1 MKLLGIKIFQL
12 LRKLWYSMLYLIANV
27 IFSHYVSRQVDLH
40 TNECFYCSQK
50 GFFSWV
56 FYSFYTNG
64 IFLPGFLHTFGQT
77 VYGMRTEVVRSN
89 LEQNWPNPSWFSLQ
103 LQLCFFLRYFQIFV
117 TFFIHYLHFYNF
129 YLSFCFYNN
138 NAIQII
144 FQADHEI

>member
-1 MKLLGIKIFQL
+1 MGIKIVQL

-40 TNECFYCSQK
+40 TNECFYCSQI

-56 FYSFYTNG
+56 FYTFYTSG

-77 VYGMRTEVVRSN
+77 VYWMRTEVVRSN
-89 LEQNWPNPSWFSLQ
+89 LGQNWPKPSWFSLQ
-103 LQLCFFLRYFQIFV
+103 LQLCLFFTVFSDISYIFHSLF
-117 TFFIHYLHFYNF
+117 TFLQF

-144 FQADHEI
+144 FQADHKI

>member
-1 MKLLGIKIFQL
+1 MKLLGIKIVQL

-27 IFSHYVSRQVDLH
+27 IFSHSVSRQVDLH

-50 GFFSWV
+50 GFFSWI

-89 LEQNWPNPSWFSLQ
+89 LEQNWRNPSWFSLQ
-103 LQLCFFLRYFQIFV
+103 LQLNFFFTVFSDICYIFHSLF
-117 TFFIHYLHFYNF
+117 TFLQFLFIILF
-129 YLSFCFYNN
+129 L
-138 NAIQII
+138 
-144 FQADHEI
+144 